1 MTESTVL
8 VSRDGRG
15 VSTVTLN
22 RPALHN
28 AFDEAL
34 IQKLIATFESVATDN
49 ACRVMVL
56 AGAGKSFSAGGDLNW
71 MRRMAGYSYAENLA
85 DARELARLM
94 RTLDRL
100 AKPTVARIH
109 GSVFA
114 GGLGLVAC
122 CDIALAEQDT
132 VFCVSEARL
141 GLVPSVIS
149 PYLIRAIGAR
159 TARRYFLTAERFSA
173 AEAHRIGLVHEVVPA
188 AELDAKVAA
197 IVAALLEGG
206 PSSQARS
213 KRLVSEVTDRP
224 IEQPVIDITS
234 RTISEARASDEA
246 REGLDAFFEKRKP
259 KWRN

>member
-1 MTESTVL
+1 MTEPTVL
-8 VSRDGRG
+8 VSRDDRG
-15 VSTVTLN
+15 VTTVTLN

-34 IQKLIATFESVATDN
+34 IQTLIETFESVGRDES
-49 ACRVMVL
+49 CRAMVL

-71 MRRMAGYSYAENLA
+71 MRRMADYSYAENLA
-85 DARELARLM
+85 DAGELARLM

-100 AKPTVARIH
+100 PKPTVARVH

-122 CDIALAEQDT
+122 CDIAVAEQGT
-132 VFCVSEARL
+132 VFSVSEARL

-159 TARRYFLTAERFSA
+159 AARRYFLTAERFSA

-188 AELDAKVAA
+188 VVLDVKVEA

-206 PSSQARS
+206 PTSQARS
-213 KRLVSEVTDRP
+213 KRLISEVTDRP
-224 IEQPVIDITS
+224 IEQSVIEITA
-234 RTISEARASDEA
+234 RTIAEARASDEA
-246 REGLDAFFEKRKP
+246 REGLAAFFEKRKP
-259 KWRN
+259 KWPD